1 MVMKWGSVVHRGSS
15 FSEGGKAV
23 EFKDFFSMLKKRI
36 SDGLDIPHFFRELI
50 SMITDVPESEWGG
63 KKDPSKRELTD
74 SSIRTYAKRKLSSN
88 FAKSIVLRL
97 SPEMFIESLN
107 SRPVSTLTLLAAD
120 YSVIDPTADS
130 GNIAEKLAYCFVDII
145 KRAAGEVDAAHLKEE
160 QIQQQELDLR
170 VKYGD
175 YLLCEANYKCPY
187 PGCGHSLTVSESGK
201 LKYLYNV
208 VIIDERKGPEVGNL
222 MALCPNCHAR
232 LNVSRN
238 NKITRDLSSRKR
250 LLIASQQSKKLL
262 DDMPLEEGIIGVVSK
277 IKKIDSI
284 DPDDIS
290 LDPKDVSQK
299 LNPSDD
305 FVLYNTVHGF
315 VTSYFTRIK
324 KLMREADKRKE
335 IDYEEVQDQ
344 IRAMYRKLKKAK
356 KSNMEIFTE
365 IYSKIHRV
373 TMEEELYCQIVVA
386 YFIQSCEVFDAVA
399 E

>member
-1 MVMKWGSVVHRGSS
+1 M
-15 FSEGGKAV
+15 
-23 EFKDFFSMLKKRI
+23 
-36 SDGLDIPHFFRELI
+36 
-50 SMITDVPESEWGG
+50 
-63 KKDPSKRELTD
+63 
-74 SSIRTYAKRKLSSN
+74 
-88 FAKSIVLRL
+88 
-97 SPEMFIESLN
+97 
-107 SRPVSTLTLLAAD
+107 
-120 YSVIDPTADS
+120 
-130 GNIAEKLAYCFVDII
+130 
-145 KRAAGEVDAAHLKEE
+145 
-160 QIQQQELDLR
+160 
-170 VKYGD
+170 
-175 YLLCEANYKCPY
+175 
-187 PGCGHSLTVSESGK
+187 
-201 LKYLYNV
+201 
-208 VIIDERKGPEVGNL
+208 GNL
-222 MALCPNCHAR
+222 LALCPNCHAR

-238 NKITRDLSSRKR
+238 NKITKDLSFRKR

-284 DPDDIS
+284 APDDIS